1 MKQTSYIFIGI
12 LLVILVASF
21 LYPKLC
27 FEAKDHPIWDD
38 VEQLDSVVAES
49 DTVLVDTIAIDSVM

>member
-27 FEAKDHPIWDD
+27 FEAKDRPIGDV
-38 VEQLDSVVAES
+38 VEQLDCVVAES